1 MSDCEEK
8 IYSNDYVDFI
18 ISKDVLDVI
27 DLQSDCIQRIE
38 EENDIYFYPRSFF
51 QIFDFPADS
60 YASVPKCY
68 GLLDETALE
77 VSGILKL
84 QQQPALALK
93 GQGVMI
99 GFIDTGI
106 DYRNPVFQYSDG
118 TTRIYR
124 IWDQTIRDGTKPEG
138 IAYGSEYKAEQINAA
153 LRAENPLETVPSM
166 DTNGHGTFVAGVACG
181 SEDVE
186 DNFIG
191 AAPFSEIAVVKL
203 KEAKTYLRE
212 FYFIPDSVPAY
223 QENDIMMAVS
233 YLDRLAM
240 ERDMPLV
247 ICIALGSNMGNRGKD
262 GQLATYLDI
271 VSRRRK
277 RCSVAAVGNEANARH
292 HFLGKIQPDMEYES
306 VEVSVEENMPGFF
319 IEMWANAPEL
329 YAVSVSSPTGEVL
342 PKVPYR
348 SGGRQEF
355 LFIFE
360 QTRVSIDYRLT
371 GRRQGNQLIYL
382 RFSNAAQGIWTI
394 NVYPQSIVTGDYN
407 MWLPMRNFTS
417 GNVFFLRSNPNHTI
431 TVPGNA
437 GQVIST
443 GGYNVANGG
452 LYLDSGR
459 GFTLSGEVKPDF
471 CAPAVNV
478 YGPGLQNRFVTMTGT
493 SAAAAITAGACA
505 QIMEWGLVKRNQIF
519 MSSADI
525 KNMLIRGADR
535 ADDRSYPNPSWG
547 YGTLDVY
554 GAFEDLRR

>member
-1 MSDCEEK
+1 
-8 IYSNDYVDFI
+8 
-18 ISKDVLDVI
+18 
-27 DLQSDCIQRIE
+27 
-38 EENDIYFYPRSFF
+38 
-51 QIFDFPADS
+51 
-60 YASVPKCY
+60 
-68 GLLDETALE
+68 
-77 VSGILKL
+77 
-84 QQQPALALK
+84 
-93 GQGVMI
+93 
-99 GFIDTGI
+99 
-106 DYRNPVFQYSDG
+106 
-118 TTRIYR
+118 
-124 IWDQTIRDGTKPEG
+124 
-138 IAYGSEYKAEQINAA
+138 
-153 LRAENPLETVPSM
+153 
-166 DTNGHGTFVAGVACG
+166 
-181 SEDVE
+181 
-186 DNFIG
+186 
-191 AAPFSEIAVVKL
+191 
-203 KEAKTYLRE
+203 
-212 FYFIPDSVPAY
+212 
-223 QENDIMMAVS
+223 MMAVS
-233 YLDRLAM
+233 YLDRLAR

-262 GQLATYLDI
+262 GPLATYLDI
-271 VSRRRK
+271 VSRRLK

-355 LFIFE
+355 VFIFE
-360 QTRVSIDYRLT
+360 QTRVSIDYRLA

-382 RFSNAAQGIWTI
+382 RFSNTTQGIWTI

-478 YGPGLQNRFVTMTGT
+478 YGPGLRNRFVTMTGT

-505 QIMEWGLVKRNQIF
+505 QIMEWGLVKKIIF
-519 MSSADI
+519 SC
-525 KNMLIRGADR
+525 
-535 ADDRSYPNPSWG
+535 P
-547 YGTLDVY
+547 
-554 GAFEDLRR
+554 LRISKIC